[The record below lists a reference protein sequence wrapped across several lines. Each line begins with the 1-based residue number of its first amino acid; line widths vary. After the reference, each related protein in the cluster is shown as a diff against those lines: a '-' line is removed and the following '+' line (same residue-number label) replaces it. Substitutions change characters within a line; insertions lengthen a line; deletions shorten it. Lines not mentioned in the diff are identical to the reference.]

1 MAKLKAVSS
10 APKVVHSP
18 NFQKVKGYYDTR
30 VWNDTMVIHAT
41 THPTSSPWLTTAEA
55 EEILGRSIAAE

>member
-1 MAKLKAVSS
+1 MAKLKAASRVT
-10 APKVVHSP
+10 HSP
-18 NFQKVKGYYDTR
+18 NFKKVKGYYDTR